1 MKIRSF
7 LILLTI
13 VLFFSCGGRQTA
25 SPQAEGDTVRF
36 KYATQLCVVHYDG
49 YTVATLK
56 NPWKEGMTLHRY
68 LLVPDSS
75 DVDITSLTSHHSPLT
90 SSLVRTPLSRS
101 VIFTTVHC
109 AMLMSL
115 EKEDCISGVA
125 DLKYIKIPWI
135 QEQVK
140 AGRIMDVGE
149 GMSPMVEKI
158 IDQRPD
164 ALFLSPFENSG
175 GYGRLEEIGI
185 PIIECAEYME
195 SSPLA
200 RAEWLRFY
208 GMLFGCEQKA
218 DSLFAVVDSSY
229 CALKRLFTV
238 DSLSSCVSAVAS
250 GKAERTDDYTKG
262 SEGLASKS
270 TVNCKPST
278 VNCKPSTV
286 NCKPSTVNQKTVL
299 VDKVTGSVWY
309 VPGGKSTIGQM
320 IRDAGGFY
328 PWAEDDH
335 SGSVSLPFEAV
346 LEKAGEADV
355 WLFRY
360 SSDHDITSDELLSE
374 HHGYRQFKAFRSG
387 QVYGCDVERSLFYE
401 ESPFRPDWLLADF
414 IHILHP
420 DLSDLP
426 PLRYYKKVKEL

>member
-1 MKIRSF
+1 MTS
-7 LILLTI
+7 
-13 VLFFSCGGRQTA
+13 QEA
-25 SPQAEGDTVRF
+25 GDTVAF
-36 KYATQLCVVHYDG
+36 KYASLLTVVHHQDF
-49 YTVATLK
+49 TEVMLK
-56 NPWKEGMTLHRY
+56 NPWKEGLTLHRY

-75 DVDITSLTSHHSPLT
+75 NVDITSLTSHHSPLT
-90 SSLVRTPLSRS
+90 STVVRTPLKRS

-115 EKEDCISGVA
+115 DKEDCISGVA

-135 QEQVK
+135 QDQVK
-140 AGRIMDVGE
+140 TGRIIDVGE

-208 GMLFGCEQKA
+208 GILFGCEQKA

-229 CALKRLFTV
+229 NAM
-238 DSLSSCVSAVAS
+238 
-250 GKAERTDDYTKG
+250 KAMVRNHQTQT
-262 SEGLASKS
+262 S
-270 TVNCKPST
+270 
-278 VNCKPSTV
+278 
-286 NCKPSTVNQKTVL
+286 VL
-299 VDKVTGSVWY
+299 LDKVTGSVWY

-320 IRDAGGFY
+320 IQDAGGDY
-328 PWAEDDH
+328 PWADDDH

-360 SSDHDITSDELLSE
+360 SSDHDITPNELLGE
-374 HHGYRQFKAFRSG
+374 HHGYSQFKAFRSG
-387 QVYGCDVERSLFYE
+387 EIYGCDVERSLFYE
-401 ESPFRPDWLLADF
+401 ESPFRPDWLLGDY

-420 DLSDLP
+420 DIPDLP
-426 PLRYYKKVKEL
+426 PLRYYKKVK

>member
-1 MKIRSF
+1 M
-7 LILLTI
+7 L
-13 VLFFSCGGRQTA
+13 VSCGGRRTTA
-25 SPQAEGDTVRF
+25 SQEAGDTVAF
-36 KYATQLCVVHYDG
+36 KYATLLTVVHHQD
-49 YTVATLK
+49 YTEVMLK

-90 SSLVRTPLSRS
+90 STIVRTPLSRS

-115 EKEDCISGVA
+115 DKEDCISGVA

-140 AGRIMDVGE
+140 AGRITDVGE
-149 GMSPMVEKI
+149 GMSPVVEKI

-229 CALKRLFTV
+229 NALKRL
-238 DSLSSCVSAVAS
+238 
-250 GKAERTDDYTKG
+250 
-262 SEGLASKS
+262 
-270 TVNCKPST
+270 
-278 VNCKPSTV
+278 
-286 NCKPSTVNQKTVL
+286 STVNQKTVL

-320 IRDAGGFY
+320 IRDAGGLY

-360 SSDHDITSDELLSE
+360 SSDHDISYQELLAE
-374 HHGYRQFKAFRSG
+374 HHGYNQFSAFRRQ
-387 QVYGCDVERSLFYE
+387 QVYGCNVERSLFYE
-401 ESPFRPDWLLADF
+401 ESPFRPDWLLNDF
-414 IHILHP
+414 IQILHP
-420 DLSDLP
+420 ELQGLE
-426 PLRYYKKVKEL
+426 PLRYYKKVKK

>member
-1 MKIRSF
+1 MKH
-7 LILLTI
+7 LLLLLATALL
-13 VLFFSCGGRQTA
+13 VSCGGRRTTA
-25 SPQAEGDTVRF
+25 SQEAGDTVVF
-36 KYATQLCVVHYDG
+36 KYATQLTIVRHES
-49 YTVATLK
+49 YTEVTLK

-75 DVDITSLTSHHSPLT
+75 DVDVATLTSPHSPQT
-90 SSLVRTPLSRS
+90 STIVRTPLSRS
-101 VIFTTVHC
+101 VMFTTVHC

-115 EKEDCISGVA
+115 DKEDCISGVA

-135 QEQVK
+135 QDQVK
-140 AGRIMDVGE
+140 AGQITDVGE
-149 GMSPMVEKI
+149 GMSPVVEKI

-195 SSPLA
+195 TSPLA

-229 CALKRLFTV
+229 NALKDLVRSQETEDRSQPTV
-238 DSLSSCVSAVAS
+238 I
-250 GKAERTDDYTKG
+250 
-262 SEGLASKS
+262 
-270 TVNCKPST
+270 
-278 VNCKPSTV
+278 
-286 NCKPSTVNQKTVL
+286 

-309 VPGGKSTIGQM
+309 VPGGKSTLGQL
-320 IRDAGGFY
+320 IHDAGGLY
-328 PWAEDDH
+328 PWANDEH

-346 LEKAGEADV
+346 LEKAGEADI

-360 SSDHDITSDELLSE
+360 SSDHDITYSELLAE
-374 HHGYRQFKAFRSG
+374 HHGYNQFKAFRRQ
-387 QVYGCDVERSLFYE
+387 QVYGCNVELSQFYE
-401 ESPFRPDWLLADF
+401 ESPFRPDWLLNDF
-414 IHILHP
+414 IRILHP
-420 DLSDLP
+420 ELQGLE
-426 PLRYYKKVKEL
+426 PLRYYQKVKR

>member
-1 MKIRSF
+1 M
-7 LILLTI
+7 
-13 VLFFSCGGRQTA
+13 A
-25 SPQAEGDTVRF
+25 SQEAGDTVAF
-36 KYATQLCVVHYDG
+36 KYATLLTVIHHQD
-49 YTVATLK
+49 YTEVTLK
-56 NPWKEGMTLHRY
+56 NPWKEDMTLHRY
-68 LLVPDSS
+68 LLVPADGELPEGLPEG
-75 DVDITSLTSHHSPLT
+75 T
-90 SSLVRTPLSRS
+90 LVRTPLSRS

-115 EKEDCISGVA
+115 DKEDCISGVA

-140 AGRIMDVGE
+140 TGRIMDVGE

-175 GYGRLEEIGI
+175 GYGRIEEIGI

-229 CALKRLFTV
+229 HALRNLV
-238 DSLSSCVSAVAS
+238 RSQES
-250 GKAERTDDYTKG
+250 GVW
-262 SEGLASKS
+262 SQ
-270 TVNCKPST
+270 P
-278 VNCKPSTV
+278 
-286 NCKPSTVNQKTVL
+286 TVL

-320 IRDAGGFY
+320 IHDAGGLY
-328 PWAEDDH
+328 PWANDDH
-335 SGSVSLPFEAV
+335 SGSVSLLFEAV

-360 SSDHDITSDELLSE
+360 SSDHDITTDELLSE
-374 HHGYRQFKAFRSG
+374 HHGYRQFRAFRNG
-387 QVYGCDVERSLFYE
+387 QVYGCNVERSLFYE
-401 ESPFRPDWLLADF
+401 ESPFRPDWLLGDF

-426 PLRYYKKVKEL
+426 PLKYYKKV

>member
-1 MKIRSF
+1 M
-7 LILLTI
+7 L
-13 VLFFSCGGRQTA
+13 VSCGGRRTTA
-25 SPQAEGDTVRF
+25 SQETGDTVAF
-36 KYATQLCVVHYDG
+36 KYATLLTVVHHQD
-49 YTVATLK
+49 YTEVMLN

-68 LLVPDSS
+68 LLVPDSINPQ
-75 DVDITSLTSHHSPLT
+75 DISLTSHHSPLT
-90 SSLVRTPLSRS
+90 STIVRTPLSRS

-115 EKEDCISGVA
+115 DKEDCISGVA

-135 QEQVK
+135 QKQVK
-140 AGRIMDVGE
+140 AGRIIDVGE

-195 SSPLA
+195 PSPLA

-208 GMLFGCEQKA
+208 GILFGCEARA

-229 CALKRLFTV
+229 NTLKKLFTV
-238 DSLSSCVSAVAS
+238 DSLQF
-250 GKAERTDDYTKG
+250 TDEYSDG

-270 TVNCKPST
+270 TVNRKLSP
-278 VNCKPSTV
+278 VNK
-286 NCKPSTVNQKTVL
+286 KVL
-299 VDKVTGSVWY
+299 LDKVTGSVWY
-309 VPGGKSTIGQM
+309 VPGGRSTIGQM
-320 IRDAGGFY
+320 IQDAGGDY
-328 PWAEDDH
+328 PWADDDH

-360 SSDHDITSDELLSE
+360 SSDHDITPAELLSE
-374 HHGYRQFKAFRSG
+374 HHGYDQFKAFRTG
-387 QVYGCDVERSLFYE
+387 EIYGCDVERSLFYE
-401 ESPFRPDWLLADF
+401 ESPFRPDWLLGDY

-420 DLSDLP
+420 DIPDLP
-426 PLRYYKKVKEL
+426 PLRYYKKL

>member
-1 MKIRSF
+1 MTVS
-7 LILLTI
+7 
-13 VLFFSCGGRQTA
+13 QEA
-25 SPQAEGDTVRF
+25 GDTVAF
-36 KYATQLCVVHYDG
+36 KYTTLLTVVHHQD
-49 YTVATLK
+49 YTEATLK

-68 LLVPDSS
+68 LLVPANGELPKELPEGT
-75 DVDITSLTSHHSPLT
+75 V
-90 SSLVRTPLSRS
+90 VRTPLKHS

-115 EKEDCISGVA
+115 GKEDCISGVA

-149 GMSPMVEKI
+149 GMSPVVEKI

-195 SSPLA
+195 TSPLA

-208 GMLFGCEQKA
+208 GMLFGCEAEA

-229 CALKRLFTV
+229 NALKNLVRSQETGDRKQPNV
-238 DSLSSCVSAVAS
+238 I
-250 GKAERTDDYTKG
+250 
-262 SEGLASKS
+262 
-270 TVNCKPST
+270 
-278 VNCKPSTV
+278 
-286 NCKPSTVNQKTVL
+286 

-309 VPGGKSTIGQM
+309 VPGGNSTLGQM
-320 IRDAGGFY
+320 IHDAGGLY
-328 PWAEDDH
+328 PWASDEH

-346 LEKAGEADV
+346 LEKAGEADI

-360 SSDHDITSDELLSE
+360 SSDHDISYQELLSE
-374 HHGYRQFKAFRSG
+374 HHGYNQFKAFRDK

-401 ESPFRPDWLLADF
+401 ESPFRPDWLLNDF
-414 IHILHP
+414 IRIFHP
-420 DLSDLP
+420 EQEGLDS
-426 PLRYYKKVKEL
+426 LRYYKPLRE

>member
-1 MKIRSF
+1 MILRLSIKLLF
-7 LILLTI
+7 LAVLLS
-13 VLFFSCGGRQTA
+13 SCGGRQTR
-25 SPQAEGDTVRF
+25 SLQDEGDTVAFR
-36 KYATQLCVVHYDG
+36 YATQLTVVRHQG

-56 NPWKEGMTLHRY
+56 NPWKPGKTLHQY
-68 LLVPDSS
+68 ILVPADGE
-75 DVDITSLTSHHSPLT
+75 VPEGEGTV
-90 SSLVRTPLSRS
+90 VRTPLKRS
-101 VIFTTVHC
+101 VMFTTVHC

-115 EKEDCISGVA
+115 GKEDCISGVA

-149 GMSPMVEKI
+149 GMSPVVEKI

-195 SSPLA
+195 TSPLA

-208 GMLFGCEQKA
+208 GMLFGCEAQA

-229 CALKRLFTV
+229 NALKNLVRNLETG
-238 DSLSSCVSAVAS
+238 D
-250 GKAERTDDYTKG
+250 KKQP
-262 SEGLASKS
+262 
-270 TVNCKPST
+270 N
-278 VNCKPSTV
+278 
-286 NCKPSTVNQKTVL
+286 VL

-309 VPGGKSTIGQM
+309 VPGGKSTLGQL
-320 IRDAGGFY
+320 IHDAGGLY
-328 PWAEDDH
+328 PWASDAH

-346 LEKAGEADV
+346 LEKAGETDT

-360 SSDHDITSDELLSE
+360 SSDHDISYQELLSE
-374 HHGYRQFKAFRSG
+374 HHGYNQFKAFRKR
-387 QVYGCDVERSLFYE
+387 QVYGCNVERSLFYE
-401 ESPFRPDWLLADF
+401 ESPFRPDWLLNDF
-414 IHILHP
+414 IRILHP
-420 DLSDLP
+420 EQEGLDS
-426 PLRYYKKVKEL
+426 LRYYKPLRE